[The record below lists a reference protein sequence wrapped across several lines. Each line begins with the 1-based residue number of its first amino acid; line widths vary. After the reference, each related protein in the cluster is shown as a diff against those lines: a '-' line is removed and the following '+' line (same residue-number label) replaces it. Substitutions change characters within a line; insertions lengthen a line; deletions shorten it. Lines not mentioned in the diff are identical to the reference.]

1 MCKVDLRENILLA
14 VLTVHQLTK
23 LKISNVAPDDR
34 KGLGKHVMK
43 NTEIIG
49 KCLILKSSSSFE
61 PLKYIYNK
69 MVCV

>member
-1 MCKVDLRENILLA
+1 M
-14 VLTVHQLTK
+14 LTVHQLTK

-34 KGLGKHVMK
+34 KGLGKHVM

-61 PLKYIYNK
+61 PLKNIYDK